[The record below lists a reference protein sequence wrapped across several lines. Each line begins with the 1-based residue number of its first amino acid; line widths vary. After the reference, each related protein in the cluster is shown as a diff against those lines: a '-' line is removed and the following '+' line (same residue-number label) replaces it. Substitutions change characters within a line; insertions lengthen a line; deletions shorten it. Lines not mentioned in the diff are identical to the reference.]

1 MKQIH
6 FASYVNLNKKIFIY
20 HLALPTR
27 WQKEEFIM
35 AKNKEKISTP
45 SEKASNDFNISLDTA
60 NEIFESSLSFLNGSN
75 EIKDGIS
82 QVNFEKTFKKIT
94 ELSLDQLEFI
104 EETFARLRKFF
115 SDCMEVAKNDEDYFS
130 LIRDLVNLA
139 NEIENSTVIKINLDG
154 WKAFYNDKI
163 YTYITSLETFLS
175 VFVPEI
181 KKQKDAGLYP
191 NPKLTYNHKVLK
203 NFILGGIGYIMISF
217 YDFAIGF
224 IQIKIAEEF

>member
-1 MKQIH
+1 MKKFLLLLCSLLLIAVGIKADVTVTWESYPGWVRNDVASIWWVGITTPGTTNDTYKMSEFQ
-6 FASYVNLNKKIFIY
+6 FAQETGYGAATRYACISKTG
-20 HLALPTR
+20 PTTSGAVLD
-27 WQKEEFIM
+27 ESDVLGV
-35 AKNKEKISTP
+35 STNAVT
-45 SEKASNDFNISLDTA
+45 ASA
-60 NEIFESSLSFLNGSN
+60 
-75 EIKDGIS
+75 
-82 QVNFEKTFKKIT
+82 T
-94 ELSLDQLEFI
+94 EYY
-104 EETFARLRKFF
+104 T
-115 SDCMEVAKNDEDYFS
+115 Y
-130 LIRDLVNLA
+130 NLA

-163 YTYITSLETFLS
+163 YAYITSLETFLS